1 MAKALQCSP
10 HFCQP
15 TPSRAHVTGYP
26 VKLLFTLVQ
35 PVFEVRQLLTCESC
49 QNLQMGVEG
58 MRMTTKKLG
67 TTLKEWAN
75 VIIFYI
81 NTPQLFE

>member
-1 MAKALQCSP
+1 
-10 HFCQP
+10 
-15 TPSRAHVTGYP
+15 
-26 VKLLFTLVQ
+26 
-35 PVFEVRQLLTCESC
+35 
-49 QNLQMGVEG
+49 MGVEG